1 MKKVISL
8 LLALALSLAL
18 AVPALADGQ
27 SVFIMFPNDEFESTV
42 GSKTGTGW
50 SFDFDAFTLTLN
62 GITDAKVI
70 LSHIGTDPTVVLAP
84 GTTNTLTS
92 FMMDSLSGEEGYP
105 TVFKGSGE
113 LIISD
118 PSATENGVLHG
129 SSGSIKLQ
137 DGLTMTGGTKEGDS
151 GKLTFKKFSGYP
163 LYKLM
168 AGDKPATY
176 VRIGPAAG
184 AKPAETQK
192 PAASSTGFTDVA
204 ANSPYAEAIKW
215 AVGKKI
221 TTGKTATTF
230 GPGDPCTMG
239 QANIFL
245 WRNAGRPEPT
255 NGYGN
260 DMDMAEMW
268 ALNDAGYMDRLDD
281 RSDTCTRLWFVYALW
296 VVAGQPAASKTAAF
310 TDVSDLN
317 DDGRSAINWAVEKG
331 VTTGKTADTFAPFDP
346 CTRGQIV
353 TFLYRAVK

>member
-70 LSHIGTDPTVVLAP
+70 LSHLGTDPTVVLAP

-118 PSATENGVLHG
+118 PSATENGILHG

-204 ANSPYAEAIKW
+204 ANSPTRRPSSGLW
-215 AVGKKI
+215 ARRSPPGKRPPPS
-221 TTGKTATTF
+221 A
-230 GPGDPCTMG
+230 PGTP
-239 QANIFL
+239 AP
-245 WRNAGRPEPT
+245 WARPT
-255 NGYGN
+255 SSCGG
-260 DMDMAEMW
+260 
-268 ALNDAGYMDRLDD
+268 
-281 RSDTCTRLWFVYALW
+281 T
-296 VVAGQPAASKTAAF
+296 
-310 TDVSDLN
+310 
-317 DDGRSAINWAVEKG
+317 
-331 VTTGKTADTFAPFDP
+331 
-346 CTRGQIV
+346 
-353 TFLYRAVK
+353 RAVPSRRTAMETTWTWPRCGP